1 MSLLAND
8 SAEAAKILCDPD
20 KLKNYIELPG
30 NLLTSVQNVSSV
42 LCGTDPGQAANTAKI
57 IGDLLAITAT
67 VIDVSHKVKVILHAF
82 V

>member
-8 SAEAAKILCDPD
+8 SVEAAKILCDPD

-67 VIDVSHKVKVILHAF
+67 VIDVSYKVILHAF

>member
-42 LCGTDPGQAANTAKI
+42 LCGSDPGQAVNTAKI
-57 IGDLLAITAT
+57 IGDLLAVTAT
-67 VIDVSHKVKVILHAF
+67 VIDVSHKVILHAF

>member
-8 SAEAAKILCDPD
+8 SVEAAKILCDPHN
-20 KLKNYIELPG
+20 LKNYIELPG

-67 VIDVSHKVKVILHAF
+67 VIDVSYKVILHAF